1 MFEFHD
7 EASQHE
13 KCYVT
18 VGQLPRFVDPKQPPT
33 KKSPFSAILS
43 HSYVHTTELILPREI
58 YNAIWES
65 VDSKLQRLQYAKVI
79 LPLSSLLE
87 GEFFNKYIKTSDV
100 LMISEGRSGVDDV
113 FSLRN
118 GILRLELGR
127 ESYEKSGLSGKPI
140 RSGGRKHAKER
151 YLVEINL
158 RLPSM
163 LHGKKGFERIVWA
176 FKNAL
181 TTSVT
186 WLFCDLSSEPNYTGQ
201 GSPLEKHHPTIVSCS
216 PLRKDYHDVLV
227 PPIDMGGLVDASQ
240 DDVQD
245 LCQEFSEWIALVSL
259 GSPRVVAGDSV
270 DPYLSRYS
278 VPQVEIS
285 KPSDLVSLKWRGLI
299 PSHWISQL
307 FTLLLREMSRTSTST
322 FWFAFSSNSLG
333 REAVESK
340 DGYTI
345 ISLPST
351 LDPKENPS
359 DGLVPGEGQ
368 PVNEGSRQERHFICC
383 PFIAK
388 GRIDDDSSSR

>member
-1 MFEFHD
+1 M
-7 EASQHE
+7 
-13 KCYVT
+13 
-18 VGQLPRFVDPKQPPT
+18 
-33 KKSPFSAILS
+33 
-43 HSYVHTTELILPREI
+43 
-58 YNAIWES
+58 
-65 VDSKLQRLQYAKVI
+65 
-79 LPLSSLLE
+79 SL
-87 GEFFNKYIKTSDV
+87 V
-100 LMISEGRSGVDDV
+100 LM
-113 FSLRN
+113 
-118 GILRLELGR
+118 
-127 ESYEKSGLSGKPI
+127 
-140 RSGGRKHAKER
+140 
-151 YLVEINL
+151 
-158 RLPSM
+158 
-163 LHGKKGFERIVWA
+163 
-176 FKNAL
+176 
-181 TTSVT
+181 VT
-186 WLFCDLSSEPNYTGQ
+186 

-285 KPSDLVSLKWRGLI
+285 KPPDLVSLKWRGLI

-307 FTLLLREMSRTSTST
+307 FTLLLWVFPYPPVDTEVFRTTLGIYLNFIALSSFGCWLSISPIGVYGVSRREMSRTSTST
-322 FWFAFSSNSLG
+322 FWFALSSNSLG

-351 LDPKENPS
+351 LGPKETPS

-383 PFIAK
+383 EYVGASICT
-388 GRIDDDSSSR
+388 